1 MLTTLILFHQKL
13 TQDYLQ
19 IQVDKLANQKNKTI
33 KQIKIVVKQ
42 PSGPPSVSL
51 CGGKYDENLLNIN
64 RPDDDNRISDQE
76 IWNKFQG

>member
-1 MLTTLILFHQKL
+1 M
-13 TQDYLQ
+13 
-19 IQVDKLANQKNKTI
+19 
-33 KQIKIVVKQ
+33 VKQ